1 MEPEAFLEFRCLIW
15 LFATTSLVPINPSQ
29 KNAGAFWSL
38 PLGAVQLWPPRCL
51 SAYIT
56 SGENNLNAP
65 LIPWWSRV
73 VVSSGVSVA
82 VRLAFTFSWFS
93 NEANKLW
100 LCLVLLLP
108 SLIPH
113 SICYFFFHENFV
125 QLPVLECQSLD
136 TSIMFLL
143 ASEGERVR
151 GRTGSYMHL

>member
-1 MEPEAFLEFRCLIW
+1 MSHLTICPNFFGYYQSS
-15 LFATTSLVPINPSQ
+15 FQ

-38 PLGAVQLWPPRCL
+38 PLGAMQLWPPLCL

-73 VVSSGVSVA
+73 VVSSGVSGA

-100 LCLVLLLP
+100 LCLLLLLP
-108 SLIPH
+108 SLIPD
-113 SICYFFFHENFV
+113 SVCYFVFHEKFL
-125 QLPVLECQSLD
+125 QLHVLEVQCLG
-136 TSIMFLL
+136 TSIMFWLPL
-143 ASEGERVR
+143 EGECVR
-151 GRTGSYMHL
+151 RRAGTYIHL

>member
-113 SICYFFFHENFV
+113 SICYFFFMRTLFSFPYLSAKAWT
-125 QLPVLECQSLD
+125 QVLC
-136 TSIMFLL
+136 FCLL
-143 ASEGERVR
+143 QKVSV
-151 GRTGSYMHL
+151 